1 MSAVRR
7 LAVGTV
13 ATVARRGNSGAELE
27 LGYRGIGRSACR
39 GDRHDVG
46 GQAEVFEDMC
56 GDAGIGD
63 EREHAEG
70 ICAARALGDL
80 VAEHPAY

>member
-13 ATVARRGNSGAELE
+13 ATVARCGNSDAELE
-27 LGYRGIGRSACR
+27 LGDSGIGRSPCR

-46 GQAEVFEDMC
+46 GQAEVFEDMY
-56 GDAGIGD
+56 GGAGIG
-63 EREHAEG
+63 EEHEHAEG
-70 ICAARALGDL
+70 ISAARALGDL
-80 VAEHPAY
+80 VAEHPAQ

>member
-13 ATVARRGNSGAELE
+13 ATVARRKNSGVELE
-27 LGYRGIGRSACR
+27 LGSRGIGRSACW

-46 GQAEVFEDMC
+46 SQAEVFEEMC
-56 GDAGIGD
+56 GDPGIGD

-70 ICAARALGDL
+70 IAAARALGDL
-80 VAEHPAY
+80 VAEHPA